1 MAIQPTIEF
10 NYYFLAAGVV
20 LGILIAFFYFKT
32 KLFRL
37 HEETRTTIADQAVL
51 AERLNAKEERV
62 AGLESDLWEKK
73 HEIENVRKELQ
84 DMAVQKVELTV
95 RIEEERKKNEAQC
108 SLLKDARKELSQSFK
123 AISTDIFLDNSKSF
137 LNLAKETLGK
147 FQEQAKGDLSSRKE
161 AIHNLV
167 KPLHDSLEKVNA
179 HMHLIEKERVEAYAG
194 LSEQVKL
201 MAVSQTRLQG
211 ETANLVKALRTP
223 AVRGRWGEMQ
233 LRRVVEMAGM
243 LAHCDFVE
251 QKSVESEK
259 GRLRPDMLIN
269 LPNGKTIIVDSKVAL
284 QAYLEAQDATED
296 SIRQARMEDHARQVK
311 THLIQLGSKSY
322 WEQFQSSPE
331 FVVMFVPGENFFS
344 AALNQDPE
352 LIEYGVSQR
361 VILATPTTL
370 IALLR
375 AVSYGWSQE
384 QIAEHAEKIGKLG
397 REFHGRLLSFT
408 GHFSDLRKQLDHAV
422 DSYNR
427 AVGSLES
434 RVLVSARKFNELD
447 STIQK
452 DIPQLTPIDKKARVF
467 N

>member
-1 MAIQPTIEF
+1 MEIQSTTQF
-10 NYYFLAAGVV
+10 NYYFPVIF
-20 LGILIAFFYFKT
+20 LGSGFLIAFFYFKA
-32 KLFRL
+32 KMFRL
-37 HEETRTTIADQAVL
+37 HEKYRKSVSEAAVI
-51 AERLNAKEERV
+51 AERLQSRDDTVSSLQSDILERKRD
-62 AGLESDLWEKK
+62 AEILRWDL
-73 HEIENVRKELQ
+73 Q
-84 DMAVQKVELTV
+84 AAVSRKVELEV
-95 RIEEERKKNEAQC
+95 RLEAEKKKTEAQL
-108 SLLKDARKELSQSFK
+108 SLLDEARKELSQSFK
-123 AISTDIFLDNSKSF
+123 AVSTDIFLDNSKSF
-137 LNLAKETLGK
+137 LNLARETLSK
-147 FQEQAKGDLSSRKE
+147 YQEQAKGDMASRKE

-167 KPLHDSLEKVNA
+167 KPLQDSLEKVNVQ
-179 HMHLIEKERVEAYAG
+179 MRSIEKERVEAYAG
-194 LSEQVKL
+194 LSEQVKG

-223 AVRGRWGEMQ
+223 TARGRWGEMQ

-251 QKSVESEK
+251 QKPVGSEK

-269 LPNGKTIIVDSKVAL
+269 LPNGKNIIVDSKVAL
-284 QAYLEAQDATED
+284 QAYLEAQDASEE
-296 SIRQARMEDHARQVK
+296 SVRKALLKDHARQVK
-311 THLIQLGSKSY
+311 THLVQLGSKSY
-322 WEQFQSSPE
+322 WEQFQTSPE
-331 FVVMFVPGENFFS
+331 FVIMFLPGENFFS
-344 AALNQDPE
+344 AALSQDPE

-384 QIAEHAEKIGKLG
+384 QIAEHAAKIGELG
-397 REFHGRLLSFT
+397 RELHGRLRSFANHFGDLS
-408 GHFSDLRKQLDHAV
+408 KNLDRAV

-452 DIPQLTPIDKKARVF
+452 EIPQLNPIDKKARVLG
-467 N
+467 

>member
-1 MAIQPTIEF
+1 MDIQPTIEVNF
-10 NYYFLAAGVV
+10 YFLATGFVS
-20 LGILIAFFYFKT
+20 GILIAFFYFKE

-37 HEETRTTIADQAVL
+37 HEKIRTMAADQAVL
-51 AERLNAKEERV
+51 AERLNAREERI
-62 AGLESDLWEKK
+62 AGLDTDLREKK
-73 HEIENVRKELQ
+73 REMENVQKELH
-84 DMAVQKVELTV
+84 DNVVRKVELEV
-95 RIEEERKKNEAQC
+95 RIDEERKKNEAQF
-108 SLLKDARKELSQSFK
+108 SLLKEARKELSQSFK
-123 AISTDIFLDNSKSF
+123 SISSDIFVDNSKAF
-137 LNLAKETLGK
+137 LNLAKETLAK
-147 FQEQAKGDLSSRKE
+147 YQEHAKGDLTSRKD
-161 AIHNLV
+161 AIDNLV
-167 KPLHDSLEKVNA
+167 KPLHDSLEKVNIQ
-179 HMHLIEKERVEAYAG
+179 MRLIEKERVEAYAG

-201 MAVSQTRLQG
+201 MAINQTRLQG

-223 AVRGRWGEMQ
+223 TVRGRWGEMQ

-243 LAHCDFVE
+243 VAHCDFVE
-251 QKSVESEK
+251 QKSVESAK

-269 LPNGKTIIVDSKVAL
+269 LPNGKNIIVDSKVAL
-284 QAYLEAQDATED
+284 QAYLEAQDADEE
-296 SIRQARMEDHARQVK
+296 SVRQAKMEDHARQMK
-311 THLIQLGSKSY
+311 THLMQLGSKSY

-344 AALNQDPE
+344 AALTQDPE
-352 LIEYGVSQR
+352 LIEYGVSHR

-384 QIAEHAEKIGKLG
+384 QIAEHAEKIGVLG
-397 REFHGRLLSFT
+397 RELHGRLLSFT
-408 GHFSDLRKQLDHAV
+408 GHFSDLRKHLDHAV
-422 DSYNR
+422 GSYNR

-452 DIPQLTPIDKKARVF
+452 DIPQLAPIDKKARVF